1 MANVFFVPKFIV
13 SGEGALHM
21 SMDNMKEFGKKAL
34 IVTDDMMI
42 KLGNVGKLTD
52 ELDGAGI
59 EYAIYS
65 GVNSE
70 PTHTMVNEGIAIY
83 NEGGCDFLIAIGGGS
98 PMDTAKAIG
107 AVITNGGNICDYQ
120 GKKLDNEL
128 PPIVAIPTT
137 AGTGSEAT
145 RVSIIADTDR
155 GIKLLISDIKL
166 LASLAVVDPVFTMT
180 APPAVTA
187 NTGVD
192 ALCHAIESYTSNKAF
207 PMSKLFSKAA
217 VKKIFDHLPTAYA
230 DGSNVEARREMAEA
244 ATQAGIA
251 FSNASVTVIHGM
263 SRPIGALFHVPHGLS
278 NAMLLKV
285 CLPYIRE
292 GAEVELY
299 ELAKEIGAYNGDN
312 TAEGA
317 DAFVAATNELLA
329 KLNIQS
335 PADFGIDKDEFFAQI
350 DKMAH
355 DGLGSGSPG
364 NCKNVPTEDQLKEMY
379 KALWD

>member
-70 PTHTMVNEGIAIY
+70 PTHTMVNEGIEIY

-217 VKKIFDHLPTAYA
+217 VKKIFDNLPTAYA

-299 ELAKEIGAYNGDN
+299 ELAKEIGAYNGEN

-355 DGLGSGSPG
+355 DGLGSGSPA
-364 NCKNVPTEDQLKEMY
+364 NCKNVPTEEQLKEMY

>member
-217 VKKIFDHLPTAYA
+217 VKKIFDHLPTAYV

-364 NCKNVPTEDQLKEMY
+364 NCKNVPTEEQLKEMY

>member
-217 VKKIFDHLPTAYA
+217 VKKIFDNLPTAYA

-299 ELAKEIGAYNGDN
+299 ELAKEIGAYNGEN

-355 DGLGSGSPG
+355 DGLGSGSPA
-364 NCKNVPTEDQLKEMY
+364 NCKNVPTEEQLKEMY

>member
-355 DGLGSGSPG
+355 DGLGSGSPA

>member
-70 PTHTMVNEGIAIY
+70 PTHTMVNEGIEIY

-299 ELAKEIGAYNGDN
+299 ELAKEIGAYNGEN

-355 DGLGSGSPG
+355 DGLGSGSPA
-364 NCKNVPTEDQLKEMY
+364 NCKNIPTEDQLKEMY